1 VQEEPNKNYFSL
13 SAIIPMSVNAFW
25 ELIRSFTIVSRY
37 GPEYQE
43 GWVLRAFRL
52 VGLLVPGVPNHLPQ
66 DYVNL
71 TRLGSIFSK
80 ID

>member
-1 VQEEPNKNYFSL
+1 MVY
-13 SAIIPMSVNAFW
+13 
-25 ELIRSFTIVSRY
+25 RY
-37 GPEYQE
+37 GSEYQE

-52 VGLLVPGVPNHLPQ
+52 VGLIFPGVPNHLPQ

-71 TRLGSIFSK
+71 TRLGSVFSK